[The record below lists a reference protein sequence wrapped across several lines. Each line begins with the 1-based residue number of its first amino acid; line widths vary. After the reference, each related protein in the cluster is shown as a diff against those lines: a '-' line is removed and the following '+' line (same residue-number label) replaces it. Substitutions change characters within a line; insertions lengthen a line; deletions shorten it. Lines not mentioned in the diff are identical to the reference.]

1 MSWVDELG
9 EREFTDKE
17 SKKMATMLKLVG
29 SMVEDEDGEFD
40 ELMNEVIDTAILNLT
55 KIKASMKES

>member
-9 EREFTDKE
+9 ERKFTDKE
-17 SKKMATMLKLVG
+17 SKKMVAMLKLVG